1 MLLITNNKKFIEIKE
16 DLLAKGI
23 KVEFLDEDYIGVLQ
37 HVRDLIHGGYE
48 LLTHPLYGSVKP
60 NETIYRT
67 IILKEGSKLD
77 FNSLGLIED
86 AIQTA
91 EKFKKNKLTP
101 NQTERVKDDFRV
113 IDYDL
118 MSKTV
123 RRIINEQALTLKN
136 IQIDINNTL
145 IYKKL
150 LDYLIK
156 SNFSEKNLVNQLT
169 L

>member
-1 MLLITNNKKFIEIKE
+1 MLLITNNKKFIEIE
-16 DLLAKGI
+16 QELSAKGI
-23 KVEFLDEDYIGVLQ
+23 KLEFLEQDYIGVLQ
-37 HVRDLIHGGYE
+37 YGRNLIHSGYE

-60 NETIYRT
+60 NETLYRT
-67 IILKEGSKLD
+67 LVLKPGDTLD

-101 NQTERVKDDFRV
+101 NWTESVKDDFRV

-123 RRIINEQALTLKN
+123 ARIVNE
-136 IQIDINNTL
+136 
-145 IYKKL
+145 
-150 LDYLIK
+150 
-156 SNFSEKNLVNQLT
+156 
-169 L
+169 